1 MDCSLLM
8 QADAEDGGVVLV
20 MVCGGRLGQ
29 WVPLSVAYTVTA
41 MHSAV
46 MWTG

>member
-1 MDCSLLM
+1 MDRSLLM

-20 MVCGGRLGQ
+20 MVCGGSSWTVGPT
-29 WVPLSVAYTVTA
+29 VDYSVTA

>member
-1 MDCSLLM
+1 MDIKGVTKEAAFLRAKQFVDCSLLM

-29 WVPLSVAYTVTA
+29 
-41 MHSAV
+41 
-46 MWTG
+46 